1 MVRILSKLRKVLL
14 KTARFLLFFV
24 LGLLIVV
31 NLFILLSGRT
41 YLYKGLACTYFIGES
56 GPNIY
61 DLEYFYSHKIAASNV
76 PFKWKEASLLNNGM
90 TKQMKN
96 YFAKTQTRAF
106 LVFKGDSL
114 LSENYFGNHTKETV
128 SNVFSASK
136 TVTALMIGAAIDDG
150 AIKSID
156 DKVSKYLDEF
166 KEGEKSKITI
176 RHLLQMASGLD
187 WTESGKDPLS
197 NNAESYY
204 GSGLYELATR
214 QKVINEPGKTFI
226 YQSGNSQ
233 LLGYIVE
240 KATGKTL
247 SEYVREKLWEP
258 IGAESEAYWA
268 LDDENGDEKA
278 FCCLN
283 ANARDIGKI
292 GKLLINGGSYNG
304 KQIISEKYIREMVE
318 LQKMNTEEG
327 VANHQYGLH
336 IWVYEN
342 AGTPVY
348 YCRGIKGQYIFV
360 LPDEDLVIVRLG
372 KERMPNFAFNQMDQL
387 NDHDL
392 KNVGHP
398 TDVPIYIEFGRQLAK
413 K

>member
-14 KTARFLLFFV
+14 KTTRFLLFFL

-31 NLFILLSGRT
+31 NLFVLLSGRT
-41 YLYKGLACTYFIGES
+41 YLYKGVACTYLIGES

-61 DLEYFYSHKIAASNV
+61 DLDYFHSHKIARSKT
-76 PFKWKEASLLNNGM
+76 PFHWNEAKELNAGLS
-90 TKQMKN
+90 QEQKN
-96 YFAKTQTRAF
+96 YFKQTQTKAF
-106 LVFKGDSL
+106 LVFKADSL
-114 LSENYFGNHTKETV
+114 LAEHYFGEHSKETV

-150 AIKSID
+150 FIRSID
-156 DKVSKYLDEF
+156 DKVSDYLDEF
-166 KEGEKSKITI
+166 KSGEKANISI

-187 WTESGKDPLS
+187 WTESGKNPLS

-204 GSGLYELATR
+204 GSGLYELVTR
-214 QKVINEPGKTFI
+214 QKVLHQPGQNFI

-292 GKLLINGGSYNG
+292 GKLLINFGNYNG
-304 KQIISEKYIREMVE
+304 RQLIAEDYIREMCE
-318 LQKMNTEEG
+318 MQKLVTEEG
-327 VANHQYGLH
+327 VENHQYGLH
-336 IWVYEN
+336 IWIYEN

-360 LPDEDLVIVRLG
+360 LPEEDLVIVRLG
-372 KERMPNFAFNQMDQL
+372 KERMPNFAYDKKDQL
-387 NDHDL
+387 SDHEL

-398 TDVPIYIEFGRQLAK
+398 SDVPMYIKFGRQLANR
-413 K
+413 